1 MYLFLFAHTL
11 HACTED
17 DGATTGVFQL
27 HVFDIYC
34 AW

>member
-17 DGATTGVFQL
+17 SEATSGVGQL
-27 HVFDIYC
+27 YVFDIYC
-34 AW
+34 A